1 MIGSLQGRGRRALT
15 ACSWQGGWED
25 DEDVYQAASRE
36 AMEEAGVKGVIN
48 VCHQCLPASPLL
60 IHLLIW
66 HHAQLLPLNSLQCS
80 YSQ

>member
-1 MIGSLQGRGRRALT
+1 M
-15 ACSWQGGWED
+15 
-25 DEDVYQAASRE
+25 YQAASRE
-36 AMEEAGVKGVIN
+36 VMEEAGVKGVIN
-48 VCHQCLPASPLL
+48 VCQQCLPASPLL